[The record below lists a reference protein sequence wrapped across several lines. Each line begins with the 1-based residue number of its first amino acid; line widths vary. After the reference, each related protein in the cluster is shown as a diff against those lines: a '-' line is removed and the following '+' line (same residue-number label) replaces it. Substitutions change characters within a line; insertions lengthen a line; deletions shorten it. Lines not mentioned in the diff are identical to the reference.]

1 VILKIFS
8 SVTETT
14 CHAEGMLFLDGG
26 AREMIDVGGQDSK
39 CILMSDKGTVVNF
52 AIERSS
58 Q

>member
-1 VILKIFS
+1 MILKIFP

-14 CHAEGMLFLDGG
+14 CHARGMQSLDGG
-26 AREMIDVGGQDSK
+26 ARGLIDVGGLDSK
-39 CILMSDKGTVVNF
+39 SILASDKGTVVNF